1 MKIGGLQKLTL
12 LDFPGK
18 MACIVFTK
26 GCNFRCPFCHN
37 ASLVSH
43 GGSEEYSVEEVLAF
57 LEKRKKILDGVVLTG
72 GEPLLHE
79 VKPFL
84 REVKK
89 KGYAVKLDTNGTNP
103 DTLKELVSEGLVDYI
118 AMDIKNSP
126 SKYDLTSGAKVE
138 FDKIQKSVEFLK
150 SGVVDYEFRT
160 TVVKPLFEKSD
171 FTAIGEWLDGVK
183 RYFLQAFVDSGD
195 LVSGEEM
202 SAYSDE
208 EMNEFLLE
216 VQKRVPSAKIRE
228 KK

>member
-1 MKIGGLQKLTL
+1 
-12 LDFPGK
+12 
-18 MACIVFTK
+18 
-26 GCNFRCPFCHN
+26 
-37 ASLVSH
+37 
-43 GGSEEYSVEEVLAF
+43 VLAF

-84 REVKK
+84 RAVKE

-103 DTLKELVSEGLVDYI
+103 TALKELVSEGLVDYI
-118 AMDIKNSP
+118 AMDIKNSQG
-126 SKYDLTSGAKVE
+126 KYEQTSGAKV
-138 FDKIQKSVEFLK
+138 DLSKIEESVEFLK
-150 SGVVDYEFRT
+150 SGIVDYEFRT
-160 TVVKPLFEKSD
+160 TVVKPLFNKSD
-171 FTAIGEWLDGVK
+171 FTAIGEWLDGAK

-195 LVSGEEM
+195 LVSDEQM

-216 VQKRVPSAKIRE
+216 VKKRVPTAKIRE